1 MGTVIIQ
8 DYTTKE
14 PLQMI
19 GKEAGCCWGADTTD
33 SMKNLK
39 RGIECVLSEHG
50 RTWEFPQ
57 IYMEMKD
64 YSARVMR
71 EFYTHIGGSPTRL
84 QSSTRYIDY
93 EKGFNYVVPSTIS
106 SNKEAVEIYRTTMNL
121 ITTGMQNLEK
131 FGIPREDCAMLLPL
145 GMTTEV
151 VCRTNFRNL
160 ADMSHQRM
168 CTRVYSEFRILFY
181 DISKA
186 LSEYSDEWK
195 WLVEECFMAKC
206 EFFGGLCN
214 EKKSCGRFPQPTT
227 KPTADQII
235 KKFFNSKTK

>member
-8 DYTTKE
+8 DYTTKK

-19 GKEAGCCWGADTTD
+19 GHEAGVCVNADTTD
-33 SMKNLK
+33 PLKNLK
-39 RGIECVLSEHG
+39 RGLDCILSEHG

-57 IYMEMKD
+57 VYMEISG

-71 EFYTHIGGSPTRL
+71 EFYTHIGGAPSRL

-93 EKGFNYVVPSTIS
+93 ENGFDYVVPSIIRA
-106 SNKEAVEIYRTTMNL
+106 NEEAFKIYQSTMEL
-121 ITTGMQNLEK
+121 IRIGMQKLDQLE
-131 FGIPREDCAMLLPL
+131 IPREDCAMLLPL

-160 ADMSHQRM
+160 VDMSHQRM
-168 CTRVYSEFRILFY
+168 CTRAYSEFRILFY
-181 DISKA
+181 NISKV

-214 EKKSCGRFPQPTT
+214 EKKSCGRFPQPTA